1 MATRQRQRR
10 RPTGGYYTGTNR
22 QTPLPT
28 PRRGRRRPPPGQREA
43 TESRDR
49 ARQRSVE
56 NTQQQEIVLDLAQL
70 TLDIT
75 GILDP
80 TPLSDGTNMLI
91 SLTRGK
97 WTDALISGVSL
108 LPYLGDL
115 AKLAKLRDYSDTV
128 RLAKQIAKTD
138 PAWRRVLREM
148 FTPLKAL
155 LDNVA
160 KAGADT
166 LPTKVR
172 QWLRQVRYEIDEF
185 LERYP
190 KVGSAPAQ
198 QNTAAAPPK
207 PVPTTYGTGKTT
219 TIKRVESADSA
230 PKEASGGG
238 KGSGGNGGDGSGSN
252 IPPNTPHGL
261 HNQEWDNV
269 DAQDFKTRRPVDM
282 ENLSPEDK
290 ATVKLLEKQGRKEDQ
305 VVQVLSSGEN
315 FNTKQLQP
323 GDKLYGFDSQNNKY
337 GAKNQTS
344 PYWLD
349 EAGYQD
355 VKAKFYKDGVWDK
368 EGVKNHLALPCY
380 NRADVIDTA
389 TVTRSQTAVASTI
402 GKATE
407 QIGYTRGDYST
418 GMLGKI
424 MPGGGTQISPDPSKL
439 SSVTRL
445 QGAP

>member
-10 RPTGGYYTGTNR
+10 RPTGGYYTGTDR
-22 QTPLPT
+22 QTDFPT
-28 PRRGRRRPPPGQREA
+28 HRRGRRRPPSGHREA

-49 ARQRSVE
+49 AHQRSIQ

-115 AKLAKLRDYSDTV
+115 AKLAKLSDYSDTV
-128 RLAKQIAKTD
+128 QLAKEIAKTD
-138 PAWRRVLREM
+138 PAWRRVLRDM

-160 KAGADT
+160 KAGAET
-166 LPTKVR
+166 LPLKVR
-172 QWLRQVRYEIDEF
+172 QWLRHVRYEIDEF
-185 LERYP
+185 LEQHP
-190 KVGSAPAQ
+190 KIGSTSAQ
-198 QNTAAAPPK
+198 KSTAAASPPSK
-207 PVPTTYGTGKTT
+207 PMPTTYGTGKTR
-219 TIKRVESADSA
+219 TIRRVGAGGG
-230 PKEASGGG
+230 ASGGG
-238 KGSGGNGGDGSGSN
+238 KGSGGNGGDGSGSDV
-252 IPPNTPHGL
+252 PPNKPHGL

-269 DAQDFKTRRPVDM
+269 DAKDFKTRRPVDM
-282 ENLSPEDK
+282 ENLPEADEAAK
-290 ATVKLLEKQGRKEDQ
+290 ETLLDQGRSERDVKQ
-305 VVQVLSSGEN
+305 LLSSGEN
-315 FNTKQLQP
+315 FGTKQLQP
-323 GDKLYGFDSQNNKY
+323 GDKLYGFDSQANKY
-337 GAKNQTS
+337 GAKNQKS
-344 PYWLD
+344 MYWLD

-355 VKAKFYKDGVWDK
+355 VKSKFYKDGVWDK

-389 TVTRSQTAVASTI
+389 TVTQSQTAIQSTI

-424 MPGGGTQISPDPSKL
+424 MPGGGTQITPDANAISTVSRL
-439 SSVTRL
+439 SGT
-445 QGAP
+445 P

>member
-10 RPTGGYYTGTNR
+10 RPTGGYYTGTDR
-22 QTPLPT
+22 QPPLPT

-56 NTQQQEIVLDLAQL
+56 NTQQQEIALDLAQL

-160 KAGADT
+160 KTGADT
-166 LPTKVR
+166 LPTKV
-172 QWLRQVRYEIDEF
+172 LS
-185 LERYP
+185 
-190 KVGSAPAQ
+190 GSGRCVMRSMSFWSGIPRSV
-198 QNTAAAPPK
+198 
-207 PVPTTYGTGKTT
+207 VPQRSRTRPLHPQSRFQPLMARG
-219 TIKRVESADSA
+219 R
-230 PKEASGGG
+230 PRRSGGW
-238 KGSGGNGGDGSGSN
+238 SR
-252 IPPNTPHGL
+252 L
-261 HNQEWDNV
+261 
-269 DAQDFKTRRPVDM
+269 M
-282 ENLSPEDK
+282 M
-290 ATVKLLEKQGRKEDQ
+290 GR
-305 VVQVLSSGEN
+305 
-315 FNTKQLQP
+315 
-323 GDKLYGFDSQNNKY
+323 
-337 GAKNQTS
+337 
-344 PYWLD
+344 
-349 EAGYQD
+349 
-355 VKAKFYKDGVWDK
+355 
-368 EGVKNHLALPCY
+368 
-380 NRADVIDTA
+380 
-389 TVTRSQTAVASTI
+389 
-402 GKATE
+402 
-407 QIGYTRGDYST
+407 
-418 GMLGKI
+418 
-424 MPGGGTQISPDPSKL
+424 
-439 SSVTRL
+439 
-445 QGAP
+445 